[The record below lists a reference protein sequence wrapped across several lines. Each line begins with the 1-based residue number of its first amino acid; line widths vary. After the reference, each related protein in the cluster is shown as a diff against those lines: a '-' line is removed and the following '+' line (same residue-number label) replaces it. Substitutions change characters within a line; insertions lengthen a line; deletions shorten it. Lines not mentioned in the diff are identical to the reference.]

1 MKLKEVLKTSGKSGR
16 IKIERKSVP
25 IDKLDSMLNYQRD
38 IDMAFVEEKSRD
50 DVFRESEVSVVL
62 VSVRP
67 DGSMKVCDGQHTIA
81 ILKRRGYTM
90 VQCELRYGLTEQEE
104 NDWFNIEN
112 TKRRGQSRK
121 RTLTAQINGTYEN
134 NKDEQDF
141 NNCVKSLGF
150 KLDIYGE
157 ESGNDFRIGCPA
169 KLLGIYKEYISNEKK
184 EEFIECLDI
193 VKSCF
198 NGDPVS
204 LHWSFL
210 RGMFDFYETYLDK
223 FDRKRLI
230 EVLSRENIRDIKKDA
245 ESDIRTKKTSMKYAK
260 LFVEKYN
267 YKLPKKNQLKMSKLD
282 DQAGDNLPNYVKIPR
297 EIIYNK
303 ELGDKRVIIFS
314 YLCSRRAL
322 DDTVAFSISELCHW
336 SYLKPNYHDGKI
348 NHKYLEMLESLSHY
362 DYFKSYPDFEK
373 LAKEKKNSTDYY
385 NIQINTEKFDIPD
398 NFGIIYFDEL
408 EKILNFKE
416 ELKGV
421 KINDEE
427 IDLLRMSSAYI
438 LLFLSYLRVNM
449 NRNPDKPL
457 CCYRLYQKITEDI
470 GLSERYI
477 SRIVEMLDVMDIIK
491 FQEGK
496 RIRYKKQDDKYGFLT
511 TPKAFAD
518 YRHFVKDENGNQIID
533 YAYDYKIEIQK
544 QLDILEESQKK
555 MQKQIVDII
564 VSQQT
569 FYSKGELL
577 CQLQT
582 KNY

>member
-184 EEFIECLDI
+184 KNLLNVYI

-267 YKLPKKNQLKMSKLD
+267 YKLPKKKQLKMSKLD
-282 DQAGDNLPNYVKIPR
+282 D
-297 EIIYNK
+297 
-303 ELGDKRVIIFS
+303 
-314 YLCSRRAL
+314 
-322 DDTVAFSISELCHW
+322 
-336 SYLKPNYHDGKI
+336 
-348 NHKYLEMLESLSHY
+348 
-362 DYFKSYPDFEK
+362 
-373 LAKEKKNSTDYY
+373 
-385 NIQINTEKFDIPD
+385 
-398 NFGIIYFDEL
+398 
-408 EKILNFKE
+408 
-416 ELKGV
+416 
-421 KINDEE
+421 
-427 IDLLRMSSAYI
+427 
-438 LLFLSYLRVNM
+438 
-449 NRNPDKPL
+449 
-457 CCYRLYQKITEDI
+457 
-470 GLSERYI
+470 
-477 SRIVEMLDVMDIIK
+477 
-491 FQEGK
+491 
-496 RIRYKKQDDKYGFLT
+496 
-511 TPKAFAD
+511 
-518 YRHFVKDENGNQIID
+518 
-533 YAYDYKIEIQK
+533 
-544 QLDILEESQKK
+544 
-555 MQKQIVDII
+555 
-564 VSQQT
+564 
-569 FYSKGELL
+569 
-577 CQLQT
+577 
-582 KNY
+582 

>member
-282 DQAGDNLPNYVKIPR
+282 DQVGDNLPNYVKIPR

-314 YLCSRRAL
+314 YLCSRRTL

-336 SYLKPNYHDGKI
+336 SHLKPNYHDGKI
-348 NHKYLEMLESLSHY
+348 NHKYLEVLELLSHY
-362 DYFKSYPDFEK
+362 EYLKSYPNFEK

-385 NIQINTEKFDIPD
+385 NIKINTKKFDIPD

-438 LLFLSYLRVNM
+438 LLLLSYLRVNM

-457 CCYRLYQKITEDI
+457 CFYRLYQKITEDI

-511 TPKAFAD
+511 TPKVFAD
-518 YRHFVKDENGNQIID
+518 YMHFTKDEKGNQAID
-533 YAYDYKIEIQK
+533 SNYDYRIEIQK

-555 MQKQIVDII
+555 MQKYIVDITMSTQI
-564 VSQQT
+564 FQ
-569 FYSKGELL
+569 SKGESSCILH
-577 CQLQT
+577 
-582 KNY
+582 